1 MYILSYISGFLLIFY
16 SLIVLSFNVS
26 ISSRSSNILF
36 FKDISAGLV
45 VLGMV
50 CAVMLILNGLLQKK
64 RKNEQKL
71 EKILVRQLIAGDN
84 SVMLLQLIS
93 KSGFK
98 ESFVNKFIRKRIKGR
113 TAFSLTKNTT
123 KTDDSTVY
131 ILSFK
136 KNEFVRA
143 KK

>member
-1 MYILSYISGFLLIFY
+1 MFY
-16 SLIVLSFNVS
+16 SLIVLSFHVS
-26 ISSRSSNILF
+26 ISSRSANILF
-36 FKDISAGLV
+36 FKDISAGLI
-45 VLGMV
+45 VLGMI

-71 EKILVRQLIAGDN
+71 EKILIRQLIANDY
-84 SVMLLQLIS
+84 STMLIQLMS

-98 ESFVNKFIRKRIKGR
+98 EAFVNKFVRKRIKGKA
-113 TAFSLTKNTT
+113 AFSLTKT
-123 KTDDSTVY
+123 KSKNDESGVF

-143 KK
+143 AK